1 MSCKQKELFSALTQE
16 TGIKELQEYFTK
28 IFQLRGFE
36 KEQTTDKIIMLIE
49 EVGELAKAIRKENS
63 KLAIDYNR
71 ISEYES
77 IEGEIA
83 DVFIVLISICINESI
98 NLVDAV
104 LKKEK
109 INIRREWSK

>member
-28 IFQLRGFE
+28 YFNLGGLRRSRR
-36 KEQTTDKIIMLIE
+36 TDKIIMLIE

-83 DVFIVLISICINESI
+83 DVFIVLISICINERI

-109 INIRREWSK
+109 INISREWSK